1 MSCPLAN
8 SQYATVLEEKGQLFL
23 YMKTVERIYTPERL
37 WEKVRLSNNYAEALT
52 TIEQRLEFHN
62 PFQQHKC
69 K

>member
-8 SQYATVLEEKGQLFL
+8 SQYATILEEKGQLFL

-37 WEKVRLSNNYAEALT
+37 WERVKLSNNYAEALA